1 MFTILL
7 SLGKVHGASAW
18 LAFWVGGA
26 NVYFWPG
33 RGLPWKTRLLR
44 LNLCSL
50 LVDVVW
56 FLYFYPGGAY
66 QNPGLKG
73 VFVLLLWPTALAV
86 LRVAEAIMKK

>member
-1 MFTILL
+1 MVT
-7 SLGKVHGASAW
+7 V
-18 LAFWVGGA
+18 
-26 NVYFWPG
+26 
-33 RGLPWKTRLLR
+33 LLR

-73 VFVLLLWPTALAV
+73 VFVLLLWPGVLGV